1 MGEFLNLSEE
11 EKFAGEERREFLR
24 LPYERPL
31 KFNVCRKG
39 LIKELQIGITKN
51 VSQKGMLFKAKTM
64 PAIDAII
71 LIETDLK
78 TLSNCIEVEDALVEL
93 NGRIMGKVVRV
104 VPSENDF
111 CEVGVQ
117 FIRVGEETEEDV
129 ASAMES
135 ALNVE

>member
-1 MGEFLNLSEE
+1 MEEFPDLSEE
-11 EKFAGEERREFLR
+11 GKFTGEERREFLR
-24 LPYERPL
+24 LPYEHPL
-31 KFNVCRKG
+31 KFNICRKG
-39 LIKELQIGITKN
+39 LIKELQIGVTKN
-51 VSQKGMLFKAKTM
+51 VSQNGMLFKAKTA

-104 VPSENDF
+104 IPSEEAS

-117 FIRVGEETEEDV
+117 FIRVGEETGEDV

-135 ALNVE
+135 ALNAE